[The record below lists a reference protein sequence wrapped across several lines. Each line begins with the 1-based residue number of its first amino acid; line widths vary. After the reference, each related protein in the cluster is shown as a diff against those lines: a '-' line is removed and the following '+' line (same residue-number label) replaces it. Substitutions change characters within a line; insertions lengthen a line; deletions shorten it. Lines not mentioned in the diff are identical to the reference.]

1 MLHIILKDLKSMM
14 RRPVVFLLLLFGL
27 IIGSASMIVYFT
39 YGSEKLNNMDNML
52 IHGNSV
58 EVQANLGDSMEQQLM
73 YELLTDGTL
82 PEMIYASSIS
92 YDSEG
97 YDVVGLLDFE
107 NYFTT
112 SGGGEFFTLDEEN
125 QNVAVISS
133 DLFEGEEVQIG
144 DRRVIAGAQME
155 IIGFMSKGYYI
166 GEYFDLRQLP
176 EGSEFVAGLDF
187 SLERDDTVKNRPGK
201 GAIVPFTT
209 MMNNASGFY
218 ANNYHLTFKEKLTNE
233 QRANIEQIITDRTGL
248 SNFLPIT
255 LFSETYS
262 TVQWS
267 ESAIYF
273 VAVLAG
279 IINIIALFA
288 FFIRENRKQYLIYK
302 LLGASNKKITAI
314 LISELSIYTLISYVI
329 ACAGAIPLMQN
340 IAFFKDCKMPSLL
353 SLIIIF
359 LIIVIAASAICY
371 GQIRYILKGKIK
383 KDKKKRKK
391 EFKNCSEELS
401 VGNRTLY
408 LMSFHY
414 NRKNALNVCSIVC
427 LALAVSFSFTYAMT
441 YIFESQKFVRFYNE
455 NYKYETFVASPKQE
469 VIDST
474 NGMLLGTMEDY
485 TDSELY
491 REYLEAIT
499 SLEGLQDYGIEYGN
513 SIFAWYPGEYQGRA
527 IYARSYSEGYL
538 KNISMNLKSGSW
550 EALLD
555 YDKTDEDAVIPCII
569 FPYCEK
575 DFPLGSTFTSKFDFD
590 TGREHISSSIG
601 EENLHGKIT
610 TETIERT
617 FQVVGVL
624 SEDGYMANRG
634 YWSIGMYAPITNF
647 LSPVSDAALLN
658 YDAMMITPEVLH
670 NGKLPYD
677 YLPLHYL
684 FAEKGNEEI
693 LDKWQIEAS
702 QYAEIDSFSN
712 FLKNYREQFNNGG
725 GDTYIMHSIIAA
737 LLLLLGV
744 GGFSIIQFSMNK
756 KMYGIYYICG
766 MTWSKAIKLTL
777 VTNAIDTILP
787 SVVGAVISII
797 IAQNI
802 RGNFASTSI
811 LLSMLCG
818 IGAVIAIYL
827 ITSVILAIALKNKK
841 PKNLLTEEAK

>member
-233 QRANIEQIITDRTGL
+233 QRAEIEQIITERTGL

-273 VAVLAG
+273 AAVLAG

-302 LLGASNKKITAI
+302 LLGASNKKVTAI
-314 LISELSIYTLISYVI
+314 FISELSIYTFISYLI

-359 LIIVIAASAICY
+359 LIVVIAASAMCY
-371 GQIRYILKGKIK
+371 GQIRYILKGKK
-383 KDKKKRKK
+383 TKDRKK
-391 EFKNCSEELS
+391 EFKSNSEEIS

-414 NRKNALNVCSIVC
+414 NRRNALNVTSIVC
-427 LALAVSFSFTYAMT
+427 LALAVAFSFTYAMT
-441 YIFESQKFVRFYNE
+441 YIFEGQKFERYYNK
-455 NYKYETFVASPKQE
+455 NYKYETFVVSPKQE
-469 VIDST
+469 VIDSIAAVEY
-474 NGMLLGTMEDY
+474 GEMDDY
-485 TDSELY
+485 EDSELY
-491 REYLEAIT
+491 NEYVKTIT
-499 SLEGLQDYGIEYGN
+499 SLKDIKGYGIQFWTIG
-513 SIFAWYPGEYQGRA
+513 AWYPNEYNTENGRRLN
-527 IYARSYSEGYL
+527 INCFSKGYL
-538 KNISMNLKSGSW
+538 QNIKMELKDGSW

-555 YDKTDEDAVIPCII
+555 YNEGNEQSTIPCII
-569 FPYCEK
+569 YPNLEK
-575 DFPLGSTFTSKFDFD
+575 DFPLGTTFTSKFDFE
-590 TGREHISSSIG
+590 TGTKYISGNIEDGS
-601 EENLHGKIT
+601 LTTKINYD
-610 TETIERT
+610 TIERT
-617 FQVVGVL
+617 FKVVGIVDPE
-624 SEDGYMANRG
+624 SYSA
-634 YWSIGMYAPITNF
+634 IGPSWGIGHAAPITNF
-647 LSPVSDAALLN
+647 LQPVSAEIEQSGYN
-658 YDAMMITPEVLH
+658 TIITPEILH
-670 NGKLPYD
+670 NSKNPYNS
-677 YLPLHYL
+677 LPLYYL

-693 LDKWQIEAS
+693 LDEWQTEAS
-702 QYAEIDSFSN
+702 QYAEIDSFHN

-797 IAQNI
+797 IAQSI
-802 RGNFASTSI
+802 RGSFASTSI

-827 ITSVILAIALKNKK
+827 ITSVILAISLKNKK
-841 PKNLLTEEAK
+841 PKNLLTEESK

>member
-107 NYFTT
+107 NYFTA
-112 SGGGEFFTLDEEN
+112 SGGGEFFTLEDKGLN
-125 QNVAVISS
+125 AAVISS
-133 DLFEGEEVQIG
+133 DLFGEENIEIG
-144 DRRVIAGAQME
+144 DKRVIAGQQVK
-155 IIGFMSKGYYI
+155 IIGFLSKGQYI

-187 SLERDDTVKNRPGK
+187 SLERDDTVKDRPGK
-201 GAIVPFTT
+201 GALVPYTT
-209 MMNNASGFY
+209 LMNNDSVHI
-218 ANNYHLTFKEKLTNE
+218 NNYHLTFKEKLTNE

-273 VAVLAG
+273 AAVLAG

-383 KDKKKRKK
+383 KDKKKNLRIVA
-391 EFKNCSEELS
+391 KNS
-401 VGNRTLY
+401 
-408 LMSFHY
+408 
-414 NRKNALNVCSIVC
+414 A
-427 LALAVSFSFTYAMT
+427 
-441 YIFESQKFVRFYNE
+441 
-455 NYKYETFVASPKQE
+455 
-469 VIDST
+469 
-474 NGMLLGTMEDY
+474 
-485 TDSELY
+485 
-491 REYLEAIT
+491 
-499 SLEGLQDYGIEYGN
+499 
-513 SIFAWYPGEYQGRA
+513 
-527 IYARSYSEGYL
+527 
-538 KNISMNLKSGSW
+538 
-550 EALLD
+550 
-555 YDKTDEDAVIPCII
+555 
-569 FPYCEK
+569 
-575 DFPLGSTFTSKFDFD
+575 
-590 TGREHISSSIG
+590 
-601 EENLHGKIT
+601 
-610 TETIERT
+610 
-617 FQVVGVL
+617 
-624 SEDGYMANRG
+624 
-634 YWSIGMYAPITNF
+634 
-647 LSPVSDAALLN
+647 
-658 YDAMMITPEVLH
+658 
-670 NGKLPYD
+670 
-677 YLPLHYL
+677 
-684 FAEKGNEEI
+684 
-693 LDKWQIEAS
+693 
-702 QYAEIDSFSN
+702 
-712 FLKNYREQFNNGG
+712 
-725 GDTYIMHSIIAA
+725 
-737 LLLLLGV
+737 
-744 GGFSIIQFSMNK
+744 
-756 KMYGIYYICG
+756 
-766 MTWSKAIKLTL
+766 
-777 VTNAIDTILP
+777 
-787 SVVGAVISII
+787 
-797 IAQNI
+797 
-802 RGNFASTSI
+802 
-811 LLSMLCG
+811 
-818 IGAVIAIYL
+818 
-827 ITSVILAIALKNKK
+827 
-841 PKNLLTEEAK
+841 

>member
-1 MLHIILKDLKSMM
+1 MVK
-14 RRPVVFLLLLFGL
+14 RPVVFLILLFGL

-39 YGSEKLNNMDNML
+39 YGSGQLNKMDNMM
-52 IHGNSV
+52 IHGNSI
-58 EVQANLGDSMEQQLM
+58 EVQANSGDFLEQQVL

-92 YDSEG
+92 YDSKG
-97 YDVVGLLDFE
+97 YDIVGLLDFE
-107 NYFTT
+107 NYFTA
-112 SGGGEFFTLDEEN
+112 SGGGEFFTLEDKGLN
-125 QNVAVISS
+125 AAVISS
-133 DLFEGEEVQIG
+133 DLFGEENIEIG
-144 DRRVIAGAQME
+144 DKRVIAGQQVK
-155 IIGFMSKGYYI
+155 IIGFLSKGQYV

-187 SLERDDTVKNRPGK
+187 SLERDDTVKDRPGK
-201 GAIVPFTT
+201 GALVPYTT
-209 MMNNASGFY
+209 LMNNGSVY
-218 ANNYHLTFKEKLTNE
+218 VNNYHLTFKEKLTNE

-314 LISELSIYTLISYVI
+314 LISELSIYTLISYLI

-340 IAFFKDCKMPSLL
+340 IAFFKDCEMPSIW

-359 LIIVIAASAICY
+359 LIIVIAASAMCY
-371 GQIRYILKGKIK
+371 GQIRYILKGKK
-383 KDKKKRKK
+383 QEKVRKK
-391 EFKNCSEELS
+391 GKEAKSNNEEIS

-414 NRKNALNVCSIVC
+414 NRKNALNVASIVC
-427 LALAVSFSFTYAMT
+427 LALAVAFSFTYAMT
-441 YIFESQKFVRFYNE
+441 YIFESQKFERYYNK
-455 NYKYETFVASPKQE
+455 NYKCETFAVSPKEE
-469 VIDST
+469 VIDSIAEI
-474 NGMLLGTMEDY
+474 NYGKMDSYE
-485 TDSELY
+485 DSELY
-491 REYLEAIT
+491 REYIEAIT
-499 SLEGLQDYGIEYGN
+499 HLDNLEGYGTQFWPIL
-513 SIFAWYPGEYQGRA
+513 AWYPNEYRTENGRSLD
-527 IYARSYSEGYL
+527 IKCFSEGYL
-538 KNISMNLKSGSW
+538 KNISMELKSGSW

-555 YDKTDEDAVIPCII
+555 YDPNDEDAIIPCVVYPNI
-569 FPYCEK
+569 EE

-590 TGREHISSSIG
+590 TGITPISGNIEDGSLVS
-601 EENLHGKIT
+601 KKKYD
-610 TETIERT
+610 TIERT
-617 FQVVGVL
+617 FKVVGVVDPV
-624 SEDGYMANRG
+624 SYSA
-634 YWSIGMYAPITNF
+634 IGPSWGIGHAAPITNF
-647 LSPVSDAALLN
+647 LQPVSAEIEQSGYN
-658 YDAMMITPEVLH
+658 TIITPEILH
-670 NGKLPYD
+670 NSKNPYNS
-677 YLPLHYL
+677 LPLYYL
-684 FAEKGNEEI
+684 FAEKGNEE
-693 LDKWQIEAS
+693 LLQEWQAELA
-702 QYAEIDSFSN
+702 QYAEIDSFRN
-712 FLKNYREQFNNGG
+712 FLKNYREQFNTGG
-725 GDTYIMHSIIAA
+725 GNTYIMHSIIAA

-827 ITSVILAIALKNKK
+827 ITSIILAMALKNKK